1 MIAVDSRV
9 DAVTIYHRGATVT
22 RLLTVEAGADGFP
35 ETIEI
40 PGLPLSLSDVS
51 ARLSVRGVDGGEV
64 VAAELRV
71 GLHAR
76 PESELPPEPDREA
89 LKAAERDLGMQRD
102 LLAQIEQEIGLLTAI
117 PVPARPSGKEDEEP
131 PPSPLA
137 ARVALE
143 DFTDGAVRAR
153 QEEARAIRA
162 VIRERE
168 EEVAELRDQLR
179 RRSSAQTAKAERI
192 TKTVVATLRR
202 GGAVTRAELA
212 LEYFVPGCMWA
223 PRYQVR
229 VSRGGDKASLSMRA
243 LVAQGSGE
251 DWRGVKLTL
260 STADPFGWTELPKL
274 SSIRIGK
281 AQAPPQ
287 QRGFREP
294 PEGAGALFGDWE
306 RDRRKLTVTAPGR
319 PPEAPPASTHVDMPD
334 LRPLALMLVAAPTA
348 EPPAES
354 YMEPEPMMMGGGGFT
369 AGSAMSEEMAMA
381 RPAPAPKM
389 ARRRRSSSLKQ
400 KKGGRADKAMVERSL
415 RAESAAFDDLADEG
429 EDTYGGAGGQPAFSM
444 LRLEGP
450 RSRGRL
456 SPVDTRSVWRELL
469 NRSGLTVNFSLDELV
484 RSAVARAASVG
495 DLSLPAGTWDVRKAA
510 ASFDYAYPTESRVD
524 VPSDGAFHSVPVGD
538 READCELRY
547 VVVPRE
553 DTNVFRIATLVN
565 PTHEPVLPGPVEVY
579 VGGEYVVTAAL
590 PAVGPRAR
598 FRLGLGVEQ
607 AIKCARNTRFE
618 EKRSG
623 AAVVATAELWHEL
636 DITLVNGLGQP
647 IECEVRERI
656 PQPAENAEVVVEEG
670 AVSPDWSAYDQEER
684 RAKIVGGRR
693 WTVTIAA
700 GAEQK
705 LSAKYVV
712 KIYANNEVVGGNR
725 REA

>member
-1 MIAVDSRV
+1 MIVVDSRV

-22 RLLTVEAGADGFP
+22 RLLTVEAGDDGFP
-35 ETIEI
+35 EQIEI
-40 PGLPLSLSDVS
+40 PGLPLSLGDAT
-51 ARLSVRGVDGGEV
+51 ARLSVRAVDGGEV
-64 VAAELRV
+64 VAADLRV

-89 LKAAERDLGMQRD
+89 LKAAERDLALQRD
-102 LLAQIEQEIGLLTAI
+102 LLKQIEQEIRLLGAI
-117 PVPARPSGKEDEEP
+117 PVPARPDGKPDEPP

-143 DFTDGAVRAR
+143 DFTDGAIRAR
-153 QEEARAIRA
+153 QEESRAIQA

-168 EEVAELRDQLR
+168 EEVAELRDQLA

-202 GGAVTRAELA
+202 SGAVTRAELA
-212 LEYFVPGCMWA
+212 LEYFVPGCRWA

-229 VSRGGDKASLSMRA
+229 VSRGGDRASLSMRA

-251 DWRGVKLTL
+251 DWRGVKLLL
-260 STADPFGWTELPKL
+260 STADPLGWTELPKL
-274 SSIRIGK
+274 SSVRIGK
-281 AQAPPQ
+281 AQAPPS
-287 QRGFREP
+287 QRGFRAP
-294 PEGAGALFGDWE
+294 PEGAGALFEDWE
-306 RDRRKLTVTAPGR
+306 RDGRKLYAAAPGG
-319 PPEAPPASTHVDMPD
+319 APAAPSARTHVAMPE
-334 LRPLALMLVAAPTA
+334 LRPLALRIAAPMDDA
-348 EPPAES
+348 
-354 YMEPEPMMMGGGGFT
+354 EPEPMMSEMPMA
-369 AGSAMSEEMAMA
+369 AGSAPMVEEMALA
-381 RPAPAPKM
+381 PPAPAPRR
-389 ARRRRSSSLKQ
+389 ARRRSAAAMKPSAK
-400 KKGGRADKAMVERSL
+400 KKGRKADKSMARS
-415 RAESAAFDDLADEG
+415 ESLAFDELEEDDEA
-429 EDTYGGAGGQPAFSM
+429 YGDFGGGGGGGQPAFSM

-450 RSRGRL
+450 GSRGNL
-456 SPVDTRSVWRELL
+456 QPINARSIYAELL
-469 NRSGLTVNFSLDELV
+469 GRSGLRVDFSLDELV
-484 RSAVARAASVG
+484 SRAVTRATRVG
-495 DLSLPAGTWDVRKAA
+495 GVALPAGTVDVRAAA
-510 ASFDYAYPTESRVD
+510 ASFDYAYPTEARVD
-524 VPSDGAFHSVPVGD
+524 VPSDGAFHSVPVGV
-538 READCELRY
+538 REAECALRY

-565 PTHEPVLPGPVEVY
+565 PAREPMLPGPVEVY

-590 PAVGPRAR
+590 PAVAPRAR

-607 AIKCARNTRFE
+607 AIKCARNTLFE
-618 EKRSG
+618 ERRSG

-636 DITLVNGLGQP
+636 DITLVNGLGRAV
-647 IECEVRERI
+647 ECEVRERI

-670 AVSPDWSAYDQEER
+670 EVSPAWSAYDQEER

-693 WTVTIAA
+693 WTVRIDA

-705 LSAKYVV
+705 LTAKYVV